1 MNTRQSL
8 RHLLCMSLL
17 AIAGCTQASE
27 EEVVTSLT
35 NGGLSPIQK
44 RRAEQITSVFEND
57 TIELQYA
64 YIENINDGRG
74 YTAGRAG
81 FTSATGDL
89 LEVVERY
96 TTAVPGNG
104 LAVFLPTLRQ
114 RAASNSDDVTGLG
127 GLPAAWVAAAAD
139 PIFRSTQDA
148 VSDENYYLPAVEHGR
163 ELGLKTAL
171 AIAALYDASIQH
183 GDGDDPDGVPAMI
196 ARTNAR
202 AGGSPATGVD
212 ERIWLAAFLDVR
224 RETLAFANDPD
235 TREAWA
241 QVVERVDPFREQL
254 SAGNLGLDGPIEIN
268 TADHQAT
275 IP

>member
-1 MNTRQSL
+1 MNARRSL
-8 RHLLCMSLL
+8 GHLLCMSLL
-17 AIAGCTQASE
+17 AIAACTQAPE
-27 EEVVTSLT
+27 EEVVPSLT
-35 NGGLSPIQK
+35 NGGLSAVQK

-96 TTAVPGNG
+96 TVAVPGNG

-114 RAASNSDDVTGLG
+114 RAASNSDDVTGLA

-139 PIFRSTQDA
+139 PTFRNTQDA

-196 ARTNAR
+196 ARATAR
-202 AGGSPATGVD
+202 AGG
-212 ERIWLAAFLDVR
+212 
-224 RETLAFANDPD
+224 
-235 TREAWA
+235 
-241 QVVERVDPFREQL
+241 
-254 SAGNLGLDGPIEIN
+254 
-268 TADHQAT
+268 
-275 IP
+275 